1 MVDLQWVFRTALE
14 EEGMCVAAS
23 EALVS
28 GEVRERA
35 VIRFG
40 ILKSTSPDAP
50 SIWSSEYVPDTLVP
64 VTVAADSYPGGRQA
78 WVDWMQNRCSIT
90 QSESLQH
97 HLGIND
103 VWAKLNSAFNTL
115 PRIIYYEPIMRKF
128 LREFFRTLQKDGVRW
143 LEFRTAPF
151 ATFVLKG
158 EEEGCGDPEKLLRV
172 TVEEIKSFMR
182 SEEGKGFW
190 GIRMIWVGMRWWD
203 TDAVVKGESRN
214 SVSVGISLTLKTDM
228 RDCIRLKKLY
238 PDLISG
244 YDLVGHEDAG
254 RTLNSLTPELLWFQ
268 SECAAQGVNIPYF
281 FQ

>member
-28 GEVRERA
+28 GVARERA

-40 ILKSTSPDAP
+40 VSKSAGENLPP
-50 SIWSSEYVPDTLVP
+50 IWSPGYVPDTLVP

-78 WVDWMQNRCSIT
+78 WIDWMQDRCSIT

-103 VWAKLNSAFNTL
+103 VWAKLNSVFNTL

-128 LREFFRTLQKDGVRW
+128 LQEFFRTLQKDGVRW

-151 ATFVLKG
+151 APFVLAG
-158 EEEGCGDPEKLLRV
+158 QEEACGDPAKLLEV
-172 TVEEIKSFMR
+172 TVEEIEKFMN

-203 TDAVVKGESRN
+203 TDAVVKGESEIPDSERP
-214 SVSVGISLTLKTDM
+214 ILMPRTDM
-228 RDCIRLKKLY
+228 KDCTRLKKIY

-268 SECAAQGVNIPYF
+268 SECAAQGVNIPFF

>member
-1 MVDLQWVFRTALE
+1 
-14 EEGMCVAAS
+14 
-23 EALVS
+23 
-28 GEVRERA
+28 VRETA

-40 ILKSTSPDAP
+40 VSKSASEDAP
-50 SIWSSEYVPDTLVP
+50 SIWSPEYVPDTLVP
-64 VTVAADSYPGGRQA
+64 VTIAADSYPGGRQA
-78 WVDWMQNRCSIT
+78 WVNWMQDRCSIT

-115 PRIIYYEPIMRKF
+115 PRIIYYEPVMRKF
-128 LREFFRTLQKDGVRW
+128 LREFFRVLHKDGVRW

-151 ATFVLKG
+151 AIFVLEG
-158 EEEGCGDPEKLLRV
+158 QEEACGDPGELLRV
-172 TVEEIKSFMR
+172 TAEEVEKFMA

-203 TDAVVKGESRN
+203 TETVVKGELWKT
-214 SVSVGISLTLKTDM
+214 VSVGIVLTLKTDM
-228 RDCIRLKKLY
+228 KDCIRLKKLY

-268 SECAAQGVNIPYF
+268 SECDAQGVNIPFF